1 MRASELSWSA
11 IDSWK
16 GDQHENN
23 NANLVLY
30 FGARRA
36 LADKARFEELRK
48 IFPKA
53 HVLGCSTGGQ
63 IHNGD
68 VVDDRITALAIEFSK
83 TRLRMVCEPVAG
95 IEASYDCGAAIGRT
109 LMTDDLAG
117 IFLLSDGL
125 HINGSKLVAGV
136 TSIVGRTVPIT
147 GGLAGDGAEFS
158 ETLIGANDVP
168 RSHRVAAIG
177 FYGSDIRIGHGSAGG
192 WDVFGPRRRITR
204 SSGNVLLE
212 LDGEPAL
219 DLYERY
225 LGEEDA
231 RGLPGTA
238 LLFPL
243 QVSHPDL
250 TNSDIMRTVLAVDRE
265 KRTMTFAGDMP
276 EGWVAQLM
284 RGNFERLSAGA
295 ADAARQ
301 AQSGIGESESVAIL
315 VSCIGRRLLMGQ
327 RISDEIEAASA
338 VLGEK
343 THSLG
348 FYSYGE
354 ISPHAASGTCEL
366 HNQTMTITTFHEAA

>member
-1 MRASELSWSA
+1 MHVSELIWSTT
-11 IDSWK
+11 DSWK
-16 GDQHENN
+16 GDQRGNKS
-23 NANLVLY
+23 ANLVLY

-36 LADKARFEELRK
+36 LADKARFEELHK
-48 IFPKA
+48 MFPKA

-68 VVDDRITALAIEFSK
+68 VVDDKITALAIEFHK
-83 TRLRMVCEPVAG
+83 TRLKMVCEPIAG
-95 IEASYDCGAAIGRT
+95 TDASYNCGVTIGRA
-109 LMTDDLAG
+109 LKTDDLAG

-125 HINGSKLVAGV
+125 RINGSKLVSGI
-136 TSIVGRTVPIT
+136 TSIVGRKIPLT
-147 GGLAGDGAEFS
+147 GGLAGDGAEFN
-158 ETLIGANDVP
+158 ETLIGADDAP
-168 RSHRVAAIG
+168 SPYRVAAIG

-192 WDVFGPRRRITR
+192 WDVFGPRRRITK
-204 SSGNVLLE
+204 STGNLLLE
-212 LDGEPAL
+212 LDNEPAL

-231 RGLPGTA
+231 KELPGTA

-243 QVSHPDL
+243 QVSNPDL
-250 TNSDIMRTVLAVDRE
+250 PHSDIMRTVLAVNRE

-301 AQSGIGESESVAIL
+301 AQSGIGKCESVAIL

-327 RISDEIEAASA
+327 RTSDEIEAAGA
-338 VLGEK
+338 ILGEK
-343 THSLG
+343 THRLG

-354 ISPHAASGTCEL
+354 ISPHAASGICEL